1 MITRFQITGANAGRP
16 KMLYEL
22 RMPVTTPVKPR
33 ITTIGNMIWVSDTTR
48 LLLTPRPGTNTCMNS
63 GAASMNTAETAPST
77 IAVIQITMLATR
89 QASAS
94 PRVSRSSTN
103 TGTNAALI
111 ALSATRLR
119 TRLGTLKAIT
129 NAL

>member
-1 MITRFQITGANAGRP
+1 M
-16 KMLYEL
+16 
-22 RMPVTTPVKPR
+22 TTPVSPR
-33 ITTIGNMIWVSDTTR
+33 ITTIGNMIWASDTTR
-48 LLLTPRPGTNTCMNS
+48 LLLTPRPGTKICMNH
-63 GAASMNTAETAPST
+63 GAASMNTAEMAPRT

-103 TGTNAALI
+103 TGTKAALM

-119 TRLGTLKAIT
+119 IRLGTLKAIT